1 MHYPANAA
9 TDPAASVRK
18 ASDFRTAVPTIGV
31 EEEYL
36 LLDPLTAKPAAVAD
50 TVAAHLEG
58 SAHVAR
64 GDIQRELLSCQIET
78 ATSVCSTLT
87 EAEESLLNFR
97 RNLDAA
103 ARKSGV
109 RAAAT
114 ATAPRIDDS
123 YPEVTDKLRYHQLK
137 ASAKGIVADQFI
149 NGQHVHVEVPDK
161 ETGVQVLNRIRPWL
175 PTIVALSGNS
185 PFWQDRDSGFASWR
199 TISYRRWPLQG
210 CPPLFADAADYER
223 RIQRLVDTSVI
234 IDRGVLTWIA
244 RLSDHYPTVEVRAAD
259 VQLRAQDAVLL
270 AALIRG
276 LVCTATAEAERGL
289 PCPEPDPEVLDAAV
303 WQAGRA
309 GMSGQLIDPLAGVL
323 LPAETILAQLV
334 RHIRPALE
342 EAGDTVWVDASLAR
356 MHAEGTGAERQRRAM
371 EQGGV
376 PALLDLYATSLTA
389 EP

>member
-1 MHYPANAA
+1 MHHPANATA
-9 TDPAASVRK
+9 DAASHARQ
-18 ASDFRTAVPTIGV
+18 AIPTIGV

-36 LLDPLTAKPAAVAD
+36 LLDPQSGKPAAVAD
-50 TVAAHLEG
+50 TVAAYLEG
-58 SAHVAR
+58 TAHVAR

-97 RNLDAA
+97 RSLDAA

-114 ATAPRIDDS
+114 ATAPRIDES

-137 ASAKGIVADQFI
+137 ASAKGIVADQFV
-149 NGQHVHVEVPDK
+149 NGQHVHVEVPDR

-175 PTIVALSGNS
+175 PAVVALSANS

-210 CPPLFADAADYER
+210 CAPIFADAADYER

-259 VQLRAQDAVLL
+259 VQLRASDAVLL

-276 LVCTATAEAERGL
+276 LVSTAAAEAGRGL
-289 PCPEPDPEVLDAAV
+289 PCPQPDAEVLDAAV
-303 WQAGRA
+303 WQAGRQ
-309 GMSGQLIDPLAGVL
+309 GMAGQLIDPLAGVL
-323 LPAETILAQLV
+323 LPAEAVLEQLL

-342 EAGDTVWVDASLAR
+342 EAGDAEWVDASLAQIR
-356 MHAEGTGAERQRRAM
+356 AEGTGAERQRRAM
-371 EQGGV
+371 EQGGL
-376 PALLDLYATSLTA
+376 PALLDLYAGSLTA

>member
-1 MHYPANAA
+1 MHHPANAA
-9 TDPAASVRK
+9 AAAATGARQV
-18 ASDFRTAVPTIGV
+18 VPTIGV

-36 LLDPLTAKPAAVAD
+36 LLDPHSAKPAAVAD
-50 TVAAHLEG
+50 TVAAYLEG
-58 SAHVAR
+58 SAVVAR

-97 RNLDAA
+97 RSLAAA
-103 ARKSGV
+103 ARKAGV

-114 ATAPRIDDS
+114 ATAPSIDES
-123 YPEVTDKLRYHQLK
+123 FPEVTDKPRYHQLK

-149 NGQHVHVEVPDK
+149 NGQHVHVEVPDR

-175 PTIVALSGNS
+175 PAIIAVSANS
-185 PFWQDRDSGFASWR
+185 PFWQGRDSGFASWR
-199 TISYRRWPLQG
+199 TINYRRWPLQG
-210 CPPLFADAADYER
+210 CPPVFADAADYER

-276 LVCTATAEAERGL
+276 LVSTAAAEAARGL
-289 PCPEPDPEVLDAAV
+289 PCPEPDAEVLDAAV
-303 WQAGRA
+303 WQAGRHGMA
-309 GMSGQLIDPLAGVL
+309 GKLIDPLAGVL
-323 LPAETILAQLV
+323 LPAEMVLAQLL

-342 EAGDTVWVDASLAR
+342 EAGETEWVDASLAEVR
-356 MHAEGTGAERQRRAM
+356 ADGTGAERQRKAM
-371 EQGGV
+371 EQGGM
-376 PALLDLYATSLTA
+376 PALLDLYANSLTA

>member
-1 MHYPANAA
+1 MHNPANATA
-9 TDPAASVRK
+9 DAAIQARQ
-18 ASDFRTAVPTIGV
+18 AIPTIGV

-36 LLDPLTAKPAAVAD
+36 LLDPHSGKPVAVAD

-58 SAHVAR
+58 FAHVAR

-97 RNLDAA
+97 RSLDAA

-114 ATAPRIDDS
+114 ATAPRIDES

-149 NGQHVHVEVPDK
+149 NGQHVHVAVPDR

-175 PTIVALSGNS
+175 PAIVALSANS

-210 CPPLFADAADYER
+210 CAPIFADAADYER

-259 VQLRAQDAVLL
+259 VQLRASDAVLL

-276 LVCTATAEAERGL
+276 LVSTAAAEAERGL
-289 PCPEPDPEVLDAAV
+289 PCPEPDAEVLDAAV
-303 WQAGRA
+303 WQAGRQ
-309 GMSGQLIDPLAGVL
+309 GMEGQLIDPMAGIL
-323 LPAETILAQLV
+323 LPAGTVLDQLL

-342 EAGDTVWVDASLAR
+342 EAGDAEWVDASLAEVR
-356 MHAEGTGAERQRRAM
+356 AEGTGAERQRRAM
-371 EQGGV
+371 EQGGL
-376 PALLDLYATSLTA
+376 PALLDLYAHSLTA